1 MSIQATAKGAKVSHE
16 TPFAYLQASL
26 EYNDYDYLLPH
37 LYDEY
42 KEYKE
47 FFQRDNHRGKRYI
60 IMDNSLH
67 ELGVPYSKGR
77 MISIIEE
84 IKPDEF
90 IVPDAWED
98 ATLSMR
104 QAKEWSFIELPKGV
118 TKVAVVQGKSF
129 DDVVKCYQTYKWLG
143 YTKIAFSYGAS
154 YYNDIFPHPNKDV
167 GKALGRQLVISKMI
181 NMGLIGKTDR
191 IHLLGCS
198 LPQEFL
204 YYKDIKQI
212 ETIDTSNPIMAAFDG
227 TLYKGWGLNSKPK
240 TKIDEVINSEWD
252 ESIYE
257 GIKHNTTYFKLLN
270 NIT

>member
-1 MSIQATAKGAKVSHE
+1 MSIKASVKGAIVSHE
-16 TPFAYLQASL
+16 IPFNYLQASL
-26 EYNDYDYLLPH
+26 EFNDYDYLLPH
-37 LYDEY
+37 LYDQFE
-42 KEYKE
+42 EYKE
-47 FFQRDNHRGKRYI
+47 FFQRSNHAGRRHI

-84 IKPDEF
+84 VRPDEF

-98 ATLSMR
+98 VTLSMR
-104 QAKEWSFIELPKGV
+104 QAKEWSFIELPDGV
-118 TKVAVVQGKSF
+118 EKIAVVQGKSF
-129 DDVVKCYQTYKWLG
+129 DDVVKCYQAYKWLG
-143 YTKIAFSYGAS
+143 YKKIAFSYGAS

-181 NMGLIGKTDR
+181 NMDLIGKSDR

-204 YYKDIKQI
+204 YYKDVKQVVS
-212 ETIDTSNPIMAAFDG
+212 IDTSNPIMAAFDG
-227 TLYKGWGLNSKPK
+227 TIYNSWGLDSKPK
-240 TKIDEVINSEWD
+240 TKIDEVIDVKWD
-252 ESIYE
+252 EAIFE
-257 GIKHNTTYFKLLN
+257 AIQHNTTYFKLIN

>member
-1 MSIQATAKGAKVSHE
+1 MRVSHE
-16 TPFAYLQASL
+16 IPFAYLENSL
-26 EYNDYDYLLPH
+26 KFNDYDYLLPH

-42 KEYKE
+42 EEYRE
-47 FFQRDNHRGKRYI
+47 FFKRENHATRRYI
-60 IMDNSLH
+60 VMDNSLH

-98 ATLSMR
+98 AVKSMR
-104 QAKEWSFIELPKGV
+104 NAKEWSFIELPEGV
-118 TKVAVVQGKSF
+118 EKVAVVQGKSF
-129 DDVVKCYQTYKWLG
+129 SEVVKCYQTYKWLG

-154 YYNDIFPHPNKDV
+154 YYNDICKHPNKDW
-167 GKALGRQLVISKMI
+167 GKAIGRLAVICDMI
-181 NMGLIGKTDR
+181 DMGIIGHTDR

-212 ETIDTSNPIMAAFDG
+212 ESIDTSNPVMAAFDG
-227 TLYKGWGLNSKPK
+227 TAYKHWGLDSKPK
-240 TKIDEVINSEWD
+240 TKIDEVMNKPFDPDVYQIL
-252 ESIYE
+252 
-257 GIKHNTTYFKLLN
+257 KHNVYEFKKIN
-270 NIT
+270 NIL

>member
-1 MSIQATAKGAKVSHE
+1 MIVSHE
-16 TPFAYLQASL
+16 IPFAYLEHSL
-26 EYNDYDYLLPH
+26 KFNDYDYLLPH

-42 KEYKE
+42 SEYKE
-47 FFQRDNHRGKRYI
+47 FFQRENKQFRRHI

-84 IKPDEF
+84 VKPDEF

-98 ATLSMR
+98 ATKSMR
-104 QAKEWSFIELPKGV
+104 QAKEWSFIELPEGV
-118 TKVAVVQGKSF
+118 EKVAVVQGKSF
-129 DDVVKCYQTYKWLG
+129 DEVVKCYQTYKWLG

-154 YYNDIFPHPNKDV
+154 YYNDIFPHPNKDI

-181 NMGLIGKTDR
+181 NMDLIGRTDK

-212 ETIDTSNPIMAAFDG
+212 VSIDTSNPVMAAFDG
-227 TLYKGWGLNSKPK
+227 NIYNHWGLDLKPK
-240 TKIDEVINSEWD
+240 TKIDEVINGTFDSD
-252 ESIYE
+252 IYNKIE
-257 GIKHNTTYFKLLN
+257 YNTTQFKRINAL
-270 NIT
+270 

>member
-1 MSIQATAKGAKVSHE
+1 MSIEASSKGAKVSHE
-16 TPFAYLQASL
+16 IPFAYLQASL
-26 EYNDYDYLLPH
+26 EFNDYDYLLPH
-37 LYDEY
+37 LYDQFE
-42 KEYKE
+42 EYKE
-47 FFQRDNHRGKRYI
+47 FFQRNNHAGRRHI

-77 MISIIEE
+77 MLSIIEE

-98 ATLSMR
+98 ATKSMR
-104 QAKEWSFIELPKGV
+104 QAKEWSFIELPEGV
-118 TKVAVVQGKSF
+118 EKVAVVQGKSF
-129 DDVVKCYQTYKWLG
+129 DEVVKCYQTYKWLG
-143 YTKIAFSYGAS
+143 YKKIAFSYGAS

-167 GKALGRQLVISKMI
+167 GKALGRQLVISRMI
-181 NMGLIGKTDR
+181 NMDLIGKSDR

-212 ETIDTSNPIMAAFDG
+212 VSIDTSNPVMAAFDG
-227 TLYKGWGLNSKPK
+227 TLYNSWGLGSKPK
-240 TKIDEVINSEWD
+240 TKIDEVIDAKWD
-252 ESIYE
+252 EATFTAIQ
-257 GIKHNTTYFKLLN
+257 HNTTYFKLIN